1 MPPLALLRLR
11 RNPRQGEGVRQC
23 EGGGGVESNIIKEGL
38 GIYLKEYTERTQRNS
53 TVTPY
58 RRSADRGPIEA

>member
-1 MPPLALLRLR
+1 M
-11 RNPRQGEGVRQC
+11 G
-23 EGGGGVESNIIKEGL
+23 GGGGVERNIIKEGL